1 MSFALVPALVV
12 SFYASARSLQIG
24 LAVEVIAI
32 TSVAANLAA
41 ILGGILV
48 FGEPVGSGA
57 VGISARLLAFC
68 LVIAGAALM
77 PAPLRVTSG
86 LPPNKP

>member
-1 MSFALVPALVV
+1 VLGAGLVGISMHSAVAERREALLL
-12 SFYASARSLQIG
+12 ARSLQIG

-48 FGEPVGSGA
+48 FGEGRGSPC
-57 VGISARLLAFC
+57 RL
-68 LVIAGAALM
+68 
-77 PAPLRVTSG
+77 R
-86 LPPNKP
+86 